1 MHLCEFP
8 SANVE
13 EENRRPEKAAAAAS
27 KKQKHKQQKRFATRS
42 KAPEYK
48 ILQKVNP
55 KRKDKILCFRKRKPQ
70 FKQKVSKSRGKY
82 LFCASWKKE
91 LLCERASSRKIS
103 LYTKCLPN
111 STAAA
116 WKFHFLANNVKKLA
130 ASAVKKS
137 SERYNDSG
145 KMVGQWKVKV

>member
-82 LFCASWKKE
+82 LFCAS
-91 LLCERASSRKIS
+91 
-103 LYTKCLPN
+103 
-111 STAAA
+111 
-116 WKFHFLANNVKKLA
+116 
-130 ASAVKKS
+130 
-137 SERYNDSG
+137 
-145 KMVGQWKVKV
+145 